1 MGWVKRDMLYVPLV
15 IKVFVP
21 FSTDSE
27 LRFC

>member
-1 MGWVKRDMLYVPLV
+1 MGWVNRDMLYVSLV
-15 IKVFVP
+15 IKVVVP